1 MNMRATGERAMDE
14 EDEME
19 YTHRLEVG
27 ETSGEQKRQDLVYFL
42 VVRLE
47 IPKFPI
53 FLFKRTTCT

>member
-42 VVRLE
+42 VVRL
-47 IPKFPI
+47 
-53 FLFKRTTCT
+53 